1 MKLSSILILGLS
13 IIYLS
18 LSSCRRDNRTEIPFV
33 AFVEVPPGLG
43 TILTYN
49 FEIENVLGTSLN
61 NISDAQA
68 AGLRI
73 TSVDGE
79 LNLDI
84 LRRAIVNI
92 KDDST
97 FMEVAYRENIPQ
109 TGVSTLDLIP
119 SIGDVTPYITKD
131 NFNLL
136 LKLDFRYPTVQVT
149 TLRLDFTV
157 LANLND

>member
-49 FEIENVLGTSLN
+49 FEIEDVIGTN
-61 NISDAQA
+61 ITNISEAQA
-68 AGLRI
+68 ARLQI

-79 LNLDI
+79 LSLDI
-84 LRRAIVNI
+84 IRRAIVNI

-97 FMEVAYRENIPQ
+97 VMEVAFREDVPQ
-109 TGVSTLDLIP
+109 AGLSTLELIP
-119 SIGDVTPYITKD
+119 SIGDVTPYITQND
-131 NFNLL
+131 FNLV
-136 LKLDFRYPTVQVT
+136 LKLDFRFPTTQIT

-157 LANLND
+157 LATINE